1 MFIEKES
8 TSKKV
13 GIALGLIC
21 SYLLFTGIF
30 FLVMSVGKGRS
41 LYLWGISSMITAAVT
56 LTGFS
61 LKRIL
66 K

>member
-13 GIALGLIC
+13 GIALGSIC

-30 FLVMSVGKGRS
+30 FLVMSVGKERS
-41 LYLWGISSMITAAVT
+41 FYLLSNSFMITGAIT
-56 LTGFS
+56 LTGIA